1 MNRQESFAGRLDRE
15 YQKPI
20 SCPRPASLKEF
31 VGQEHAKRLITTS
44 AASAK
49 RRNAPFPHTLIT
61 GFAGGG
67 KTTLACLIA
76 RYMDV
81 SFVPVTADAI
91 ADTAA
96 VGELMASLD
105 DTGYDREGNPSGT
118 IRPTVLFLDE
128 AHRLPRQ
135 SQELL
140 YACIEDRVLNVRTRD
155 PLTGVTRSVRQWVPF
170 FSLVA
175 ATNRPGSLTPSFRDR
190 LRLHLRLLPYAP
202 EESVQIARGTMARM
216 AIECG
221 PKAAWMIAQRSR
233 NVPRQIVSLCERI
246 RDFAVAKGRLRVS
259 PAVCMQA
266 FEALE
271 IDELGL
277 TRQDVDLLAYL
288 AQCSGEPVGLSTLA
302 SVLQEQEQAVEENVE
317 PYLLR
322 CGLIARTARGRTIT
336 EPGLRHLREAH
347 SLPIEGGA
355 PQP

>member
-175 ATNRPGSLTPSFRDR
+175 ATNRPVQGPVAAAPPTSAIRAGGIRPDRARDHGTHGHRMRSQGCMDDCAAESERPAPDRVPLRTDSRFRRCEGPSTGVPSG
-190 LRLHLRLLPYAP
+190 LH
-202 EESVQIARGTMARM
+202 
-216 AIECG
+216 
-221 PKAAWMIAQRSR
+221 
-233 NVPRQIVSLCERI
+233 
-246 RDFAVAKGRLRVS
+246 
-259 PAVCMQA
+259 
-266 FEALE
+266 
-271 IDELGL
+271 
-277 TRQDVDLLAYL
+277 
-288 AQCSGEPVGLSTLA
+288 A
-302 SVLQEQEQAVEENVE
+302 SF
-317 PYLLR
+317 
-322 CGLIARTARGRTIT
+322 
-336 EPGLRHLREAH
+336 
-347 SLPIEGGA
+347 
-355 PQP
+355 